1 MSTEREV
8 VSSQEVAAALAENI
22 RRVIVGADDALLTMV
37 MALLVQGHVL
47 IEGPP
52 GVGKT
57 VLAKSIARSISGTFA
72 RIQCTADMLPV
83 DITGA
88 NVFNPRDNE
97 FHFRKGPLF
106 SNVVLVD
113 EINRAPPRTQSAF
126 LECLDESQV
135 TVDGTTYPIAGPFLA
150 VATLN
155 PAHHIG
161 TYPLPETEIDRFAA
175 ACYLD
180 YLEPPEEF
188 EVVTRQLTKHPVDGL
203 APVASVQD
211 ILHAQDAV
219 RSIFVAPEIIRYAVR
234 LVAAARKHPAVQFG
248 PSPRA
253 TMAMVDLARANAFL
267 SRRDFTTLDDV
278 RAVAVAALVHRVSAG
293 RVGGKSVAVEVIAE
307 VLGQVPID

>member
-1 MSTEREV
+1 LSTEREV